1 MIARAFRRC
10 INRGLMPGLVLS
22 AFALSAP
29 AWAKDPVLSGVR
41 IGLHPGKTRV
51 VIDLSDDVPVRY
63 FTLPDPYR
71 VVIDLPEV
79 QIEKAGQIR
88 KSGGVISDLRHGL
101 FEPGIHRFVFDL
113 TAPVRAG
120 KPFILPP
127 RRAGR
132 AFRLVLDLSP
142 VERAGFLAQSKELMA
157 AYRRT
162 RLAGRAS
169 RPDVQSTPPPGLIE
183 PARPAGKRVI
193 TVDAGHGG
201 VDPGAISVDGTYEK
215 NITLTAAR
223 DLRDALEAT
232 GKFRVVMTRDRDVF
246 LRLRQRVAVARQNGA
261 SLFVSV
267 HADSLEN
274 RRHRGSS
281 VYTLSE
287 TASDK
292 EAARLARQENK
303 ADTIAGLDLTA
314 ENSVVQSIL
323 IDLAQRETMNLSARF
338 AADLVAELD
347 PVVKLQRRHH
357 RFAGFAVLKAP
368 DVPSV
373 LLEMGYL
380 SNKADLKLLQ
390 TPSHR
395 KKLAAAVARA
405 AERYFAEND
414 RLTRS

>member
-1 MIARAFRRC
+1 M
-10 INRGLMPGLVLS
+10 
-22 AFALSAP
+22 
-29 AWAKDPVLSGVR
+29 
-41 IGLHPGKTRV
+41 
-51 VIDLSDDVPVRY
+51 
-63 FTLPDPYR
+63 
-71 VVIDLPEV
+71 
-79 QIEKAGQIR
+79 
-88 KSGGVISDLRHGL
+88 
-101 FEPGIHRFVFDL
+101 
-113 TAPVRAG
+113 
-120 KPFILPP
+120 
-127 RRAGR
+127 
-132 AFRLVLDLSP
+132 
-142 VERAGFLAQSKELMA
+142 
-157 AYRRT
+157 
-162 RLAGRAS
+162 
-169 RPDVQSTPPPGLIE
+169 
-183 PARPAGKRVI
+183 
-193 TVDAGHGG
+193 
-201 VDPGAISVDGTYEK
+201 
-215 NITLTAAR
+215 
-223 DLRDALEAT
+223 
-232 GKFRVVMTRDRDVF
+232 
-246 LRLRQRVAVARQNGA
+246 
-261 SLFVSV
+261 